1 MRITVNNK
9 EREWEENT
17 PLTLL
22 IEEKKIKRAAVWV
35 NGGQLLNKEIPSYIP
50 KEGDEIRILRM
61 VGGG

>member
-1 MRITVNNK
+1 MNKK
-9 EREWEENT
+9 EREWEENS

-35 NGGQLLNKEIPSYIP
+35 NGRQLLNKEIPTFVP
-50 KEGDEIRILRM
+50 KDGDEIRILRM